1 MTTVSVGAHVVQPH
15 VGHGLLGVRLEED
28 CLPVPAPRAGVVLGP
43 GHGGVLNTIRSHS
56 TSRASLHHLDN
67 VRVDVGDLVDLVSDP
82 VDVNAAGVG
91 NLTEVAVPGG
101 ERSGLRD

>member
-1 MTTVSVGAHVVQPH
+1 MATPGA
-15 VGHGLLGVRLEED
+15 R
-28 CLPVPAPRAGVVLGP
+28 VVLRP
-43 GHGGVLNTIRSHS
+43 RHGGVLGH
-56 TSRASLHHLDN
+56 

-101 ERSGLRD
+101 ERRGLRD